1 MNVTSESVAHRTAEQ
16 SEEIGAPANGEAS
29 NRVRL
34 AIQQP
39 ALPAY
44 RVPLFRELAQRGK
57 VQLSVHYGSQE
68 PALLNAEP
76 DGFRGEMRRALV
88 VRVPRL
94 GELMWQPDQWRL
106 AGSTDIDVLV
116 LEWNSRFL
124 SMLPASKRPARWR
137 DWLRA
142 LPARMADSVVVY
154 SPSPLAALTRAGVS
168 AKKIVVAPNGLDFS
182 AIQRARRSAIDNS
195 QASEALRQHHGLV
208 AGATLLHIGRLK
220 PANLPELIVQAAA
233 QASSQLPDL
242 RVIFIGEGDAE
253 KSRLEALAKSL
264 GIGDR
269 LVFAGAIYD
278 EARLAVW
285 MQLADVLI
293 YPQNAGLS
301 IIHGFN
307 YGLPAIICRPMNN
320 HGPEAAMVV
329 DGETG
334 LVVSKPAVP
343 ELVQAVETLLGSPA
357 LRAHCS
363 ARALLVA
370 EQQCNTTRMAEAF
383 ESLIQ
388 LTGRA

>member
-1 MNVTSESVAHRTAEQ
+1 M
-16 SEEIGAPANGEAS
+16 
-29 NRVRL
+29 
-34 AIQQP
+34 
-39 ALPAY
+39 
-44 RVPLFRELAQRGK
+44 
-57 VQLSVHYGSQE
+57 HYGSQE

-124 SMLPASKRPARWR
+124 SMLPALLRARWRKLPVAIWGHGESKRPARWR

-233 QASSQLPDL
+233 QASCQLPDL

-253 KSRLEALAKSL
+253 KARLEALGKSL

-334 LVVSKPAVP
+334 LVVSKSAVP
-343 ELVQAVETLLGSPA
+343 ELAQAVETLLGSPA